1 MEPEKTI
8 IIMLTVDKV
17 YTTGLC
23 CESDGD
29 NQKVLLCV
37 IFVTNLGRTFFCAAG
52 FDPDPH

>member
-1 MEPEKTI
+1 MEPVETI
-8 IIMLTVDKV
+8 IIMMTVDKV